1 MNDDEFLKENNI
13 YISKITYSYDFPYN
27 CEYKIKERGS
37 SPNIERYDFVYFV
50 YFICDRLMR
59 LKDNN
64 IILNYHNYII
74 ELKYLYNNKYYNINI
89 NSERIVFYNID
100 YENIDGVNVF
110 ILDLIGYNLIEMG
123 IYQTLNIIYRIDFKS
138 CHINNMIETSFD
150 DFMFDKNIDTRK
162 QLIKNK
168 HHDSQRLSINVCNK
182 NHNPKFKIRLYGRNK
197 WLILQNMNYSSIND
211 FIIFYKYIKSIVI
224 LPNLL
229 KYLYKDK
236 HSLFSYLL
244 PEIIDIITN
253 ILYN

>member
-13 YISKITYSYDFPYN
+13 CISKITYSYDFPYN
-27 CEYKIKERGS
+27 FLYKINKRGS
-37 SPNIERYDFVYFV
+37 SRNEERNLFLESVY
-50 YFICDRLMR
+50 DRLFKT
-59 LKDNN
+59 KDDS
-64 IILNYHNYII
+64 IIVLNRPHYII
-74 ELKYLYNNKYYNINI
+74 ELKYFYLKKYYNINI
-89 NSERIVFYNID
+89 NNERIVFHNID
-100 YENIDGVNVF
+100 YENIDEVNVF

-123 IYQTLNIIYRIDFKS
+123 IYQTLNIMYRIDFKS

-162 QLIKNK
+162 QLMKDKNY
-168 HHDSQRLSINVCNK
+168 DSQRLSINVCNK

-197 WLILQNMNYSSIND
+197 WLILQNMKYSSTND
-211 FIIFYKYIKSIVI
+211 FIIFYKYIKSLVI

-229 KYLYKDK
+229 KYLYKNK
-236 HSLFSYLL
+236 HSLFSCLL